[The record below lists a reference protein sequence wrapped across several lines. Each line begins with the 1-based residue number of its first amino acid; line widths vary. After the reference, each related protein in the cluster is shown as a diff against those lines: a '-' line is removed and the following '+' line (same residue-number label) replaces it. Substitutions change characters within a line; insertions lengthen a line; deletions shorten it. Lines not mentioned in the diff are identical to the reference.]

1 MKARSLRALLLASS
15 LILSV
20 GTTAMPIMAVDIAPD
35 TSDSGISIDADDGGN
50 DGSAVTPD
58 TSGDI
63 SPDTTQGSGTGIA
76 PDNGTN
82 VSPDNNIIAPD
93 DGQHTVTPTPLPG
106 TSVTPTPANGEVP
119 QVTWDVRYDDSN
131 GYLHVKP
138 SVIERGNIVYAVSID
153 NNWDFY
159 YTTVASN
166 KPGATSEVVKK
177 YYTVDTSTWTAIPT
191 IPSDQEAL
199 FKGGISGS
207 NESESTVKPNVPV
220 CPDDDNCYRV
230 DINYSKNFN
239 LSGVHHVTFY
249 VYYWFKDTQKGSEI
263 YKFDFDTEFISNEV
277 TEDNQNPDDLVVI
290 AKPVELTSLKAV
302 YSLSIS
308 SVNKL
313 SSYSVSLADG
323 SDSGLYTHSDDC
335 EGLTSYNT
343 TYTFLQNGTYAI
355 SVTDEEGHINY
366 QEVTVSNITGEDDG
380 TNKVDTLPTTNSTAP
395 TLSVSGVPSAKSVQL
410 GNTVNIVVSSNMNCT
425 ISGDGIQ
432 NPVKGTS
439 VTVPIDT
446 NGVYE
451 FYGTLDDGTYGRTS
465 VTIDCFADESS
476 GSNQE
481 QSTGSSKTYS
491 SLEDFWGS
499 QLDDKLPQTGTIGL
513 SSVLGLGIAGMTS
526 GLVLMKKK
534 RNNLNNAEKED
545 EDNEK

>member
-58 TSGDI
+58 TSGGI
-63 SPDTTQGSGTGIA
+63 NPDTNQGSGTDIA

-82 VSPDNNIIAPD
+82 INPDNNTIVPD
-93 DGQHTVTPTPLPG
+93 DGQHTATPTPLPG

-119 QVTWDVRYDDSN
+119 QVTWDVKYDDN

-138 SVIERGNIVYAVSID
+138 SVVERGNIVYAVSID

-177 YYTVDTSTWTAIPT
+177 YYTNDTSTWTAIPT
-191 IPSDQEAL
+191 IPFDQEAL
-199 FKGGISGS
+199 FKGDISGS
-207 NESESTVKPNVPV
+207 NESESTVKPNIPV

-249 VYYWFKDTQKGSEI
+249 VYYWFKDIKKGSEI
-263 YKFDFDTEFISNEV
+263 YKFDFDTEFTSNEV
-277 TEDNQNPDDLVVI
+277 TEDKQNPDDLVVMV
-290 AKPVELTSLKAV
+290 KPVNLTSLKAV

-313 SSYSVSLADG
+313 SSYAVSLADG

-335 EGLTSYNT
+335 EGLNNYST

-355 SVTDEEGHINY
+355 SVTDEEGNINY
-366 QEVTVSNITGEDDG
+366 QEVTVSNITGADDG
-380 TNKVDTLPTTNSTAP
+380 TNKVDTLPTTSSTAP
-395 TLSVSGVPSAKSVQL
+395 TLSVSGVPSAKSVPL

-465 VTIDCFADESS
+465 VTIDCFADEES
-476 GSNQE
+476 GSNQA

-513 SSVLGLGIAGMTS
+513 SSVLGLGIAGMAS
-526 GLVLMKKK
+526 GLVLMRKKK
-534 RNNLNNAEKED
+534 KDTGSAEKED

>member
-15 LILSV
+15 LILCV

-50 DGSAVTPD
+50 DSSAVTPD

-63 SPDTTQGSGTGIA
+63 SPDTNQGGGTDIA

-82 VSPDNNIIAPD
+82 INPDNNTIVPD
-93 DGQHTVTPTPLPG
+93 DGQHTVTPTPLLG

-119 QVTWDVRYDDSN
+119 QVTWDVKYDDN

-138 SVIERGNIVYAVSID
+138 SIVERGNIVYAVSID

-177 YYTVDTSTWTAIPT
+177 YYTMDTSTWTAIPT

-199 FKGGISGS
+199 FKGDISGS

-249 VYYWFKDTQKGSEI
+249 VYYWFKDIQKGSEI

-355 SVTDEEGHINY
+355 TVKDEEGHINY
-366 QEVTVSNITGEDDG
+366 QEITVSNITGEDDG

-425 ISGDGIQ
+425 ITGDGIE

-465 VTIDCFADESS
+465 VTVDCFADESS
-476 GSNQE
+476 GSNQA

-513 SSVLGLGIAGMTS
+513 SSVLGLGIAGMAS
-526 GLVLMKKK
+526 GLVLMKRK

>member
-58 TSGDI
+58 NSGGL
-63 SPDTTQGSGTGIA
+63 SPDSNQGSGTDIA
-76 PDNGTN
+76 PDNGTII
-82 VSPDNNIIAPD
+82 SPDNNTGTIVPD

-106 TSVTPTPANGEVP
+106 TSVTPTPTDGEVP

-138 SVIERGNIVYAVSID
+138 SVVGKGNIVYAVAID

-159 YTTVASN
+159 YTTV
-166 KPGATSEVVKK
+166 PGEQGSHSVKK
-177 YYTVDTSTWTAIPT
+177 YFTVDTSTWVAIPT
-191 IPSDQEAL
+191 ILSDQEAL
-199 FKGGISGS
+199 FKGDVSGS
-207 NESESTVKPNVPV
+207 GESESTVKPNVPV

-277 TEDNQNPDDLVVI
+277 TEDKQNPDDLVVI

-425 ISGDGIQ
+425 ITGDGIE

-476 GSNQE
+476 GSNQA

-513 SSVLGLGIAGMTS
+513 SSVLGLGIAGMAS
-526 GLVLMKKK
+526 GLVLMRKKK
-534 RNNLNNAEKED
+534 KDMGSAEKED

>member
-20 GTTAMPIMAVDIAPD
+20 GTAAMPIMAVDIAPD

-63 SPDTTQGSGTGIA
+63 SPDTTQGGGTDIA

-82 VSPDNNIIAPD
+82 INPDNNTIVPD

-119 QVTWDVRYDDSN
+119 QVTWDVKYDDN

-138 SVIERGNIVYAVSID
+138 SVVERGNIVYAVSID

-177 YYTVDTSTWTAIPT
+177 YYTMDTSTWTAIPT

-199 FKGGISGS
+199 FKGDISGS

-277 TEDNQNPDDLVVI
+277 TEDSQNPDDLVVI

-425 ISGDGIQ
+425 ITGDGIE

-476 GSNQE
+476 GSNQA
-481 QSTGSSKTYS
+481 QSTVSSKTYS

-513 SSVLGLGIAGMTS
+513 SSVLGLGIAGMAS
-526 GLVLMKKK
+526 GLVLMKRK

>member
-63 SPDTTQGSGTGIA
+63 SPDNTQGSGTGIA

-82 VSPDNNIIAPD
+82 VSPDNNTIVPD
-93 DGQHTVTPTPLPG
+93 DDQHTVTPTPLPG
-106 TSVTPTPANGEVP
+106 TSVTPTPTNGEVP
-119 QVTWDVRYDDSN
+119 QVTWDVKYDEDT

-138 SVIERGNIVYAVSID
+138 SLVSQGNIVYAYQID
-153 NNWDFY
+153 GKWGY
-159 YTTVASN
+159 YYSLSDM
-166 KPGATSEVVKK
+166 GAEDAAHAKK
-177 YYTVDTSTWTAIPT
+177 TYFTDDTSTWVGIPT
-191 IPSDQEAL
+191 IKADIDALYKNVQGDFGGNLSICSDE
-199 FKGGISGS
+199 
-207 NESESTVKPNVPV
+207 
-220 CPDDDNCYRV
+220 DNCFLIDLNNSHNRE
-230 DINYSKNFN
+230 N
-239 LSGVHHVTFY
+239 LGKHHITFY
-249 VYYWFKDTQKGSEI
+249 VYYWVKDTNKGSEI
-263 YKFDFDTEFISNEV
+263 YKYDFDTTFVSGGVDPNEEN
-277 TEDNQNPDDLVVI
+277 TSSDLVFTI
-290 AKPVELTSLKAV
+290 TPISLTSLKAT
-302 YSLSIS
+302 YSFNIS
-308 SVNKL
+308 SKNKL
-313 SSYSVSLADG
+313 LDYTVSLADG
-323 SDSGLYTHSDDC
+323 SDDDLYTYVDDC
-335 EGLTSYNT
+335 KGMTNYT
-343 TYTFLQNGTYAI
+343 TTHTFLQNGVYAV
-355 SVTDEEGHINY
+355 SATDEEGNISY

-476 GSNQE
+476 GSNQA

-513 SSVLGLGIAGMTS
+513 SSVLGLGIAGMAS
-526 GLVLMKKK
+526 GLVLMRKKK
-534 RNNLNNAEKED
+534 KDMGSAEKED

>member
-35 TSDSGISIDADDGGN
+35 TSDSGISIDADDGDN

-58 TSGDI
+58 TGGDI
-63 SPDTTQGSGTGIA
+63 SPDTTQGSGTDIA

-82 VSPDNNIIAPD
+82 VSPDNNTIVPD
-93 DGQHTVTPTPLPG
+93 DGQHTATPTPLPG

-119 QVTWDVRYDDSN
+119 QVTWDVKYDDN

-138 SVIERGNIVYAVSID
+138 SIEERGNIVYAVSID

-166 KPGATSEVVKK
+166 KPGATSEVIKK
-177 YYTVDTSTWTAIPT
+177 YYTMDTSTWTAIPT

-199 FKGGISGS
+199 FKGDVSGS

-249 VYYWFKDTQKGSEI
+249 VYYWFKDIKKGSEI
-263 YKFDFDTEFISNEV
+263 YKFDFDTEFTSNEV
-277 TEDNQNPDDLVVI
+277 TEDRKNPDDLVVTI
-290 AKPVELTSLKAV
+290 KPVNLTSLKAV
-302 YSLSIS
+302 YSLNIS

-313 SSYSVSLADG
+313 SSYAVSLADG

-335 EGLTSYNT
+335 EGLNNYST

-355 SVTDEEGHINY
+355 SVTDEEGNINY
-366 QEVTVSNITGEDDG
+366 QEVTVSNITGADDG
-380 TNKVDTLPTTNSTAP
+380 TNKVDTLPTTSSAAP
-395 TLSVSGVPSAKSVQL
+395 SLSVSGVPSAKSVQL

-476 GSNQE
+476 GSNQA

-513 SSVLGLGIAGMTS
+513 SSVLGLGIAGMAS
-526 GLVLMKKK
+526 GLVLMRKKK
-534 RNNLNNAEKED
+534 KDMGSAEKED

>member
-50 DGSAVTPD
+50 DSSAVTPD
-58 TSGDI
+58 NSGGI
-63 SPDTTQGSGTGIA
+63 SPDTTQGDGTSIA
-76 PDNGTN
+76 PDNGTGIN
-82 VSPDNNIIAPD
+82 PDNTTIAPD
-93 DGQHTVTPTPLPG
+93 DGQNTVTPTPSPS
-106 TSVTPTPANGEVP
+106 TSVSPTPVDGEVP

-138 SVIERGNIVYAVSID
+138 SVVGKGNIVYAVAID

-159 YTTVASN
+159 YTTV
-166 KPGATSEVVKK
+166 PGEQGSHSVKK
-177 YYTVDTSTWTAIPT
+177 YFTVDTSTWVAIPT

-199 FKGGISGS
+199 FKGDISGS

-249 VYYWFKDTQKGSEI
+249 VYYWFKDIKKGSEI

-277 TEDNQNPDDLVVI
+277 TEDNQNPDDLVVM

-476 GSNQE
+476 GSNQA

-513 SSVLGLGIAGMTS
+513 SSVLGLGIAGMAS
-526 GLVLMKKK
+526 GLVLMRKKK
-534 RNNLNNAEKED
+534 KDMGSVEKED

>member
-63 SPDTTQGSGTGIA
+63 SPDTTQGSGTDIA

-82 VSPDNNIIAPD
+82 VSPDNNTIVPD

-106 TSVTPTPANGEVP
+106 TSVTPTPTNGEVP
-119 QVTWDVRYDDSN
+119 QVTWDVKYDDKT
-131 GYLHVKP
+131 GYIHVKP
-138 SVIERGNIVYAVSID
+138 SLVEKGNIVYAYQID
-153 NNWDFY
+153 GKWGY
-159 YTTVASN
+159 YYEAGAIDTDHAKKIYFTDDN
-166 KPGATSEVVKK
+166 K
-177 YYTVDTSTWTAIPT
+177 TWLAIPT
-191 IPSDQEAL
+191 IESDIKEL
-199 FKGGISGS
+199 YSHSTTLSGDPEPTSRGNIS
-207 NESESTVKPNVPV
+207 V
-220 CPDDDNCYRV
+220 CPDEDNCFLI
-230 DINYSKNFN
+230 DLNFANNREN
-239 LSGVHHVTFY
+239 LGAHHITFY
-249 VYYWFKDTQKGSEI
+249 TYYWVKDISKGSEI
-263 YKFDFDTEFISNEV
+263 YKFDFDANFVSGEV
-277 TEDNQNPDDLVVI
+277 EMPSKPDEIVVTLT
-290 AKPVELTSLKAV
+290 PVELNSLKAI
-302 YSLSIS
+302 YSIGIS

-313 SSYSVSLADG
+313 INYRVSLADG
-323 SDSGLYTHSDDC
+323 SDDSLYYNSYDC
-335 EGLTSYNT
+335 EGLNNFSTK
-343 TYTFLQNGTYAI
+343 YTFLQNGTYAI
-355 SVTDEEGHINY
+355 SVTDDAGNLSY
-366 QEVTVSNITGEDDG
+366 QEVTISNITGKDDG
-380 TNKVDTLPTTNSTAP
+380 KNKGTTLPTTNVAAP
-395 TLSVSGVPSAKSVQL
+395 SLSVSGVPSAKSVQL

-465 VTIDCFADESS
+465 VTIDCFADEES
-476 GSNQE
+476 GSNQA

-513 SSVLGLGIAGMTS
+513 SSVLGLGIAGMAS
-526 GLVLMKKK
+526 GLVLMRKKK
-534 RNNLNNAEKED
+534 KDKGSAEKED

>member
-58 TSGDI
+58 TGGDI
-63 SPDTTQGSGTGIA
+63 SPDTNQGSGTDIA

-82 VSPDNNIIAPD
+82 ISPDNNTIVPD

-119 QVTWDVRYDDSN
+119 QVTWDVKYDDN

-138 SVIERGNIVYAVSID
+138 SVVERGNIVYAVSID

-177 YYTVDTSTWTAIPT
+177 YYTMDTSTWTAIPT
-191 IPSDQEAL
+191 IPSDQESL
-199 FKGGISGS
+199 FKGDVSGN

-249 VYYWFKDTQKGSEI
+249 VYYWFKDIQKGSEI
-263 YKFDFDTEFISNEV
+263 YKFDFDTEFTSNEV
-277 TEDNQNPDDLVVI
+277 TEDRKNPDDLVVMV
-290 AKPVELTSLKAV
+290 KPVDLTSLKAV
-302 YSLSIS
+302 YSLNIS

-335 EGLTSYNT
+335 EGLNNYST

-355 SVTDEEGHINY
+355 SVTDEKGNINY
-366 QEVTVSNITGEDDG
+366 QEVTVSNITGADDG
-380 TNKVDTLPTTNSTAP
+380 TNKVDTLPTTSSAAP
-395 TLSVSGVPSAKSVQL
+395 SLSVSGVPSAKSVQL

-476 GSNQE
+476 GSNQS

-513 SSVLGLGIAGMTS
+513 SSVLGLGIAGMAS
-526 GLVLMKKK
+526 GLVLMRKKK
-534 RNNLNNAEKED
+534 KDMGSVEKED

>member
-58 TSGDI
+58 NSGGI
-63 SPDTTQGSGTGIA
+63 SPDTTQGGGTSIA
-76 PDNGTN
+76 PDNGTGIN
-82 VSPDNNIIAPD
+82 PDNTTIVPD
-93 DGQHTVTPTPLPG
+93 DGQNTVTPTPSPS
-106 TSVTPTPANGEVP
+106 TSVSPTPVDGEVP

-138 SVIERGNIVYAVSID
+138 SVVGKGNIVYAVAID

-159 YTTVASN
+159 YTTV
-166 KPGATSEVVKK
+166 PGEQVSHLVKK
-177 YYTVDTSTWTAIPT
+177 YFTVDTSTWVAIPT

-199 FKGGISGS
+199 FKGDISGS

-290 AKPVELTSLKAV
+290 AKPIELTSLKAV

-343 TYTFLQNGTYAI
+343 THTFLQNGTYAI
-355 SVTDEEGHINY
+355 TVKDEEGNINY

-410 GNTVNIVVSSNMNCT
+410 GNTVNIVVNSNMNCT
-425 ISGDGIQ
+425 ITGDGIE

-465 VTIDCFADESS
+465 VTVDCFADEAS
-476 GSNQE
+476 GSNQA

-513 SSVLGLGIAGMTS
+513 SSVLGLGIAGMAS

>member
-63 SPDTTQGSGTGIA
+63 SPDTNQGGGTDIA

-82 VSPDNNIIAPD
+82 INPDNNTIVPD
-93 DGQHTVTPTPLPG
+93 NGQHTVTPTPLLG

-119 QVTWDVRYDDSN
+119 QVTWDVKYDDN

-138 SVIERGNIVYAVSID
+138 SVVERGNIVYAVSID

-177 YYTVDTSTWTAIPT
+177 YYTMDTSTWTAIPT

-199 FKGGISGS
+199 FKGDISGS

-355 SVTDEEGHINY
+355 TVKDEEGHINY

-410 GNTVNIVVSSNMNCT
+410 GNTVNIVVSANMNCT

-465 VTIDCFADESS
+465 VTVDCFADESS
-476 GSNQE
+476 GSNQA

-513 SSVLGLGIAGMTS
+513 SSVLGLGIAGMAS
-526 GLVLMKKK
+526 GLVLMRKKK
-534 RNNLNNAEKED
+534 KDTGSVEKED

>member
-50 DGSAVTPD
+50 DSSAVTPD
-58 TSGDI
+58 NSGDI
-63 SPDTTQGSGTGIA
+63 SPDTTQGDGTSITPDNGTGISPDNTTIA
-76 PDNGTN
+76 PDNSQGTI
-82 VSPDNNIIAPD
+82 SPKPS
-93 DGQHTVTPTPLPG
+93 PS
-106 TSVTPTPANGEVP
+106 TSVSPTPADGEVP

-138 SVIERGNIVYAVSID
+138 SVVGKGNIVYAVAID

-159 YTTVASN
+159 YTTV
-166 KPGATSEVVKK
+166 PGEQVSHLAKK
-177 YYTVDTSTWTAIPT
+177 YFTVDTSTWVAIPT

-199 FKGGISGS
+199 FKGDVSGS

-249 VYYWFKDTQKGSEI
+249 VYYWFKDIQKGSEI

-277 TEDNQNPDDLVVI
+277 TEDKQNPDDLVVI

-410 GNTVNIVVSSNMNCT
+410 GNTVNIIVSSNMNCT
-425 ISGDGIQ
+425 ISGDGIE

-476 GSNQE
+476 GSNQK

-513 SSVLGLGIAGMTS
+513 SSVLGLGIAGMAS
-526 GLVLMKKK
+526 GLILMKKK
-534 RNNLNNAEKED
+534 RNNLNNVEKED